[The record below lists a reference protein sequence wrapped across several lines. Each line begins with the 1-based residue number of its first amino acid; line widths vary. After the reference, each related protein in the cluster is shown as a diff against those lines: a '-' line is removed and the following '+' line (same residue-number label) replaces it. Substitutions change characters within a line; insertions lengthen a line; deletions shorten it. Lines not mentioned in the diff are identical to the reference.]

1 MAGSQEDQDRTAA
14 EKPQAAAH
22 EKTRI
27 EKPFELEPG
36 TYVFEVEPGP
46 TAGHLTRA
54 DGSVISI
61 GKEGGKEIINVSAK
75 ERVVVSYEANGRPP
89 TGITLQRVG

>member
-1 MAGSQEDQDRTAA
+1 MEGADER
-14 EKPQAAAH
+14 H

-27 EKPFELEPG
+27 EKPFELEAG

-54 DGSVISI
+54 DGSVVSI
-61 GKEGGKEIINVSAK
+61 GKEGGKEIIRIDEK

-89 TGITLQRVG
+89 TGITLQRMS